1 MSEPKSINLFF
12 TEGSSDKVY
21 NAQLEQRADGWA
33 VAFQYG
39 RRGKPLTAGEKG
51 TGLDYAKAVKIYD
64 KLVGEKVAKGYT
76 EAETGIAFSSAAL
89 AGQVTGYQPQLLN
102 EIDPEEARALGPDWL
117 VQEKHDGERRG
128 LLADDA
134 GRRFAN
140 RRGLEV
146 GVQTPIAEA
155 FTRLHEIVGPMVLDA
170 EDMGAHAVIFDVQRH
185 YMIKD
190 GTFRERAA
198 ILHHLQKTILD
209 AGLGEALIVDVP
221 VPADVFFATQ
231 EAGLREGGAE
241 GYVLRHADSLY
252 TAGRPASGGSAL
264 KVKYWEDATCR
275 VTEGRDG
282 KRSVGL
288 ELLDSDG
295 AWVAVGN
302 VTVPPSID
310 LPVTGSLIDVKYLY
324 AYPGGSLFQP
334 TFKGVRTD
342 IPESDCRIDRLK
354 LKGAGPKAE
363 EEAPEFSM

>member
-1 MSEPKSINLFF
+1 MSEPKSIALFF

-21 NAQLEQRADGWA
+21 NAQLEARADGWA
-33 VAFQYG
+33 VTFQYG

-51 TGLDYAKAVKIYD
+51 AGLEYDKAAKIYD
-64 KLVGEKVAKGYT
+64 KLVAEKVAKGYT

-89 AGQVTGYQPQLLN
+89 AGQVTGFQPQLLN
-102 EIDPEEARALGPDWL
+102 EIDPEAARALGSDWL

-128 LLADDA
+128 LLADET
-134 GRRFAN
+134 GVRFAN

-146 GVQTPIAEA
+146 GVQTPIANA
-155 FTRLHEIVGPMVLDA
+155 FGRLHEIVGTMVLDS
-170 EDMGAHAVIFDVQRH
+170 EDMGSHVVIFDVQRH
-185 YMIKD
+185 FMIQN

-221 VPADVFFATQ
+221 VPADVFFANQ
-231 EAGLREGGAE
+231 ESALREGGAE

-264 KVKYWEDATCR
+264 KVKYWADATCR

-288 ELLDSDG
+288 ELLDADG
-295 AWVAVGN
+295 AWTAVGN
-302 VTVPPSID
+302 VTVPPSVDI
-310 LPVTGSLIDVKYLY
+310 PAPGSLVDVKYLY

-334 TFKGVRTD
+334 AFKGLRSD

-354 LKGAGPKAE
+354 IKGEGPRVE
-363 EEAPEFSM
+363 EDSPEFSL